1 MLPKGSCVAKGA
13 QLDGDKVAQGKWDS
27 WCDVNCVASKWG
39 GLGGKGGCRDGSE
52 TGSVGCGCKQGLTPV
67 SVKTGRPLGAA
78 AQGGNTEHLG
88 SAQGGNTEHQAVPE
102 LVKANAPQPQA
113 QRAAAA
119 AEAADH
125 GPKWIASHGGAGQ
138 QGGQQTAAQA
148 VAAGTHSAQYLCD
161 HYGRQCGA
169 AERERGRRGRPTVR
183 KDSRGKQGG
192 CPKSKDC
199 WGADAALPECIACIE
214 SEQQV
219 SSPSP

>member
-1 MLPKGSCVAKGA
+1 MGLRHYPFSKLVGSDTGLVAPFK
-13 QLDGDKVAQGKWDS
+13 L
-27 WCDVNCVASKWG
+27 
-39 GLGGKGGCRDGSE
+39 RDGSE
-52 TGSVGCGCKQGLTPV
+52 TGSVGCVCKQGLTPV

-102 LVKANAPQPQA
+102 LVKANAPQPQAQRASPISPLYLPYTSPTSPLHLPYISPIPPTQA

-183 KDSRGKQGG
+183 KDSRGKQAG

-199 WGADAALPECIACIE
+199 WGVCPA
-214 SEQQV
+214 
-219 SSPSP
+219 

>member
-52 TGSVGCGCKQGLTPV
+52 TGSVGCVCKQGLTPV

-88 SAQGGNTEHQAVPE
+88 AQGGSTEHQAVPE

-113 QRAAAA
+113 QRATPPYISPRSPL
-119 AEAADH
+119 D
-125 GPKWIASHGGAGQ
+125 
-138 QGGQQTAAQA
+138 
-148 VAAGTHSAQYLCD
+148 
-161 HYGRQCGA
+161 
-169 AERERGRRGRPTVR
+169 
-183 KDSRGKQGG
+183 
-192 CPKSKDC
+192 
-199 WGADAALPECIACIE
+199 LP
-214 SEQQV
+214 
-219 SSPSP
+219 